1 MSPTPHMYAAFLLFG
16 ANALQ
21 VMLPQHQLAVSL
33 SAFGA
38 LIALFVI
45 PPLIG
50 VLDNLRTRVLRLELI
65 DNAKVAADHE
75 APRKAAKAARK
86 AAKEVAQEDL
96 VRGLVASLLAAQ
108 AAVVVAPAPIA
119 AVPGANAVL
128 AVHPR

>member
-1 MSPTPHMYAAFLLFG
+1 MCAIFLLP
-16 ANALQ
+16 AASALQ
-21 VMLPQHQLAVSL
+21 ALLPEHQLAVSL
-33 SAFGA
+33 WAFVA
-38 LIALFVI
+38 LVAVFVI
-45 PPLIG
+45 PHLIG

-65 DNAKVAADHE
+65 DNAKVADDHE

-119 AVPGANAVL
+119 PVPAANAVL